1 MKLSPLF
8 QVASSEPAKLRR
20 GYTNFAVVDP
30 PLKLV
35 LIEDPTKI
43 PVWLN
48 HLGVVVASS
57 EEVAGPAGEGTRPR
71 HRGGRR
77 RLPDLFVATAIYSNT
92 TLDAMSD
99 LDLCYSPPLGSP
111 WDAVQ
116 MAGRPSL
123 DQRRTSS
130 TLYNGRLLAP
140 EAGPA
145 GLAGPSPWVSTERRP
160 P

>member
-20 GYTNFAVVDP
+20 GNTNFAVVDP

-77 RLPDLFVATAIYSNT
+77 RLPDLFVATAIYNNM

-116 MAGRPSL
+116 MAAQAWTRDPPAQRSTTVACSRLKRARPASQGRAH
-123 DQRRTSS
+123 
-130 TLYNGRLLAP
+130 G
-140 EAGPA
+140 
-145 GLAGPSPWVSTERRP
+145 
-160 P
+160 